1 MPKIY
6 QRWKP
11 LAPTLKALKYD
22 MINCVIRLKNNTN
35 VFLAHVDI

>member
-1 MPKIY
+1 ME
-6 QRWKP
+6 P

-35 VFLAHVDI
+35 VFLIAHVDI